1 MQLNLT
7 DVSDYLPDTVHEMI
21 RVVGMANT
29 QKIIRRLGGISFN
42 FFTNGRYY
50 KPLLCELIGEDA
62 GNKLIAYFKGET
74 LYIPRCGEALRV
86 LRNRQFKYEYD
97 FLTQEKNLS
106 GNRAMLEL
114 CPKYQISDRQGWH
127 ILSQQYKSAVQPG
140 LF

>member
-1 MQLNLT
+1 MQLDLAA
-7 DVSDYLPDTVHEMI
+7 VADYLPDVVHDMI
-21 RVVGMANT
+21 RLVGMANT
-29 QKIIRRLGGISFN
+29 QKIIRRLGGTSFN

-50 KPLLCELIGEDA
+50 KTLLCELIGEDA
-62 GNKLIAYFKGET
+62 GNKLIAHFRGET

-86 LRNRQFKYEYD
+86 LRNQQFKYEYD
-97 FLTQEKNLS
+97 LLTQEKKLS

-127 ILSQQYKSAVQPG
+127 ILSRHYQSAKQAS